1 MISELQ
7 IAKDMKRHNCGL
19 DGGPVLVLA
28 WRN

>member
-7 IAKDMKRHNCGL
+7 IAKDMKGHSSGL